1 MLFDPFAYICMYLL
15 RPDRTTQGIFTI
27 QAASFSEGIMSSFEP
42 TSHLKQVNDI
52 TIKSSSHCT
61 QYLYFQICIKNLFFM
76 ILYTYICQDRDLSLT
91 FLFLAEKIYTFL
103 SIKYGIFYAL
113 CIIWICTCSLVV
125 LPLDTRTTWKPV
137 RPNTGNTSNPIT
149 IISINL
155 CHQSR
160 NSQYMHMIYSIYTS

>member
-42 TSHLKQVNDI
+42 TSNLKQVNDI
-52 TIKSSSHCT
+52 TIKSSS

-103 SIKYGIFYAL
+103 SIKCGIFYAL
-113 CIIWICTCSLVV
+113 CNASYMNLY
-125 LPLDTRTTWKPV
+125 LF
-137 RPNTGNTSNPIT
+137 
-149 IISINL
+149 ISG
-155 CHQSR
+155 SPP
-160 NSQYMHMIYSIYTS
+160 